1 MDVQKIAEADRD
13 AATAT
18 LVTAFA
24 ADPVARWTTPRPETY
39 LAMFPLAVAHMAGEA
54 FVAGGAFATGDMRA
68 VALWLPPGA
77 EPDME
82 ALGQAFAEAGIAPP
96 EEAPEFFARQGAAH
110 PHEPHW
116 YLPFIGVDPA
126 AQGRGLGSALLE
138 AGLAEVDTAGL
149 PAYLESTNPRNVPL
163 YERFGFRVV
172 GEIQVGASPVMH
184 PMWRPAGGR

>member
-1 MDVQKIAEADRD
+1 MEVETLAEVDRE

-24 ADPVARWTTPRPETY
+24 ADPVTRWTLSEPAAFLT
-39 LAMFPLAVAHMAGEA
+39 LFPLVLHHM
-54 FVAGGAFATGDMRA
+54 GGAAFGSGSAYAAWDMRA
-68 VALWLPPGA
+68 VALWLPPGVA
-77 EPDME
+77 PDLE
-82 ALGQAFAEAGIAPP
+82 ALGQALAEFGLEGP
-96 EEAPEFFARQGAAH
+96 EEAPEFFARMAEMH

-126 AQGRGLGSALLE
+126 AQGRGLGSALMQ
-138 AGLAEVDTAGL
+138 AALADVDASGL

-184 PMWRPAGGR
+184 PMWRPAQAR